1 VLAQRIEER
10 IADDLHR
17 RPVLRV
23 AWTGIFNTVTTM
35 SDLPAPSDE
44 RSVLRRGLS
53 ILECFAHGESDKT
66 IAELC
71 RRTGLPPATVHRLL
85 AVLVDWG
92 GVERVSRGK
101 YRLAVRVW
109 RLGAHV
115 PRARTLRDV
124 ALPYL
129 EDLYE
134 ATHALV
140 HLAIVD
146 GIEVLYIEKISGQH
160 AVPVS
165 SSVGGRLPLHASG
178 PGKVLVAFGPPDLLD
193 QVLAAGLKP
202 RTKNTITDEATF
214 RRTLSEIRKTGFVV
228 SREEMSRGISSVA
241 APIFAGRQAVAS
253 VSVVTTPERLD
264 VAVLTPLT
272 TTIARAI
279 TRALA
284 RVGEWLAPYIPG
296 PVLSSRHQRD
306 RIDRGS
312 CPAFDAQR

>member
-1 VLAQRIEER
+1 
-10 IADDLHR
+10 
-17 RPVLRV
+17 
-23 AWTGIFNTVTTM
+23 M
-35 SDLPAPSDE
+35 SASPTDPDG

-53 ILECFAHGESDKT
+53 VLECFADGTTEKT
-66 IAELC
+66 VAELC
-71 RRTGLPPATVHRLL
+71 ARTGLPPATVHRLL
-85 AVLVDWG
+85 TVLVAWG
-92 GVERVSRGK
+92 GVERVSRGR

-109 RLGAHV
+109 RLGAHA
-115 PRARTLRDV
+115 PQARTLRDV

-140 HLAIVD
+140 HLTILD
-146 GIEVLYIEKISGQH
+146 GLEVLYIEKISGRQ

-165 SSVGGRLPLHASG
+165 SRVGARLPLHASG

-202 RTKNTITDEATF
+202 RTKKTISDEATF
-214 RRTLSEIRKTGFVV
+214 RRALSEIRKTGFAV
-228 SREEMSRGISSVA
+228 SREEMSPGIASVA

-253 VSVVTTPERLD
+253 VSVVTTPDRLN
-264 VAVLTPLT
+264 VAVLAPLT

-284 RVGEWLAPYIPG
+284 AVQE
-296 PVLSSRHQRD
+296 H
-306 RIDRGS
+306 
-312 CPAFDAQR
+312 